1 MKVIEKI
8 LAVTGLVL
16 LIIFLIA
23 ILSPEDDKQPLP
35 TYNKGLEK
43 NYLREGFMEGR
54 LGEDA
59 NYAYCSCTYN
69 YLDREL
75 TDLEFVEMGESLEDG
90 EMTDVMWDAWLH
102 CIDYIE

>member
-43 NYLREGFMEGR
+43 NYLREGFMEGC

-59 NYAYCSCTYN
+59 NYAYCSYAYN